1 MSEPENIDQTRTQVK
16 VVRTLSGRVI
26 SNKMHKTITVAIE
39 RQVSHPLYGKFI
51 RRRTKLHA
59 HDENNECKEGDLVL
73 IQECRPLSKTKSWRL
88 VKVLE
93 RPVEVA

>member
-1 MSEPENIDQTRTQVK
+1 MSGQENVQQASGEVK
-16 VVRTLSGRVI
+16 AVHTVTGRVL
-26 SNKMHKTITVAIE
+26 SSKMNKTITVAIE

-59 HDENNECKEGDLVL
+59 HDENNECKEGDLVM

-93 RPVEVA
+93 KAVEAA

>member
-1 MSEPENIDQTRTQVK
+1 MSEQATKARTVA
-16 VVRTLSGRVI
+16 GRVL
-26 SNKMHKTITVAIE
+26 SSKMDKTITVAIE
-39 RQVSHPLYGKFI
+39 RQVAHPIYGKFI

-59 HDENNECKEGDLVL
+59 HDEGNECKEGDLVL

-93 RPVEVA
+93 KAVETL